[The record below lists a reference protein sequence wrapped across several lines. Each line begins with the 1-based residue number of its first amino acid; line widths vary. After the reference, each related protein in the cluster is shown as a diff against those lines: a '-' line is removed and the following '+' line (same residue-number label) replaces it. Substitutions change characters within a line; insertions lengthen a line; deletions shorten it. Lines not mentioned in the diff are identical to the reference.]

1 MSKNPLEKEL
11 FLVEGNSAG
20 GSAKSGRNRNFQ
32 AILPLRG
39 KVINSEKSKMLE
51 ILENTEIATIIN
63 SIGAGFGK
71 DFDSSKAQYNKIIIM
86 TDADTDG
93 AHIQILL
100 LTFFYRFMR
109 KLIEDGKIYIALAP
123 LYKVTYKS
131 KNQYYYA
138 WDDSELKDILEKN
151 AQSSYEIQRY
161 KGLGEMNS
169 DQLWET
175 TMNPETRT
183 LIKATISDAILTE
196 KRVSTLMGD
205 NVKIR
210 KEWIDNNVN
219 FSNDDDFLE
228 QIN

>member
-138 WDDSELKDILEKN
+138 WDDSELKDILEKKC
-151 AQSSYEIQRY
+151 SI
-161 KGLGEMNS
+161 KLWNS
-169 DQLWET
+169 
-175 TMNPETRT
+175 
-183 LIKATISDAILTE
+183 
-196 KRVSTLMGD
+196 
-205 NVKIR
+205 KI
-210 KEWIDNNVN
+210 
-219 FSNDDDFLE
+219 
-228 QIN
+228 